1 LVRSGSFSYGVE
13 FDKVEKV
20 SYAYRGGKGMASCY
34 VIKGVEYGLY
44 VCSTKEKAE
53 KAKEFLK
60 WQLTHGGCYDD
71 RVFIKEVEVDEEIPE
86 MKR

>member
-1 LVRSGSFSYGVE
+1 
-13 FDKVEKV
+13 
-20 SYAYRGGKGMASCY
+20 